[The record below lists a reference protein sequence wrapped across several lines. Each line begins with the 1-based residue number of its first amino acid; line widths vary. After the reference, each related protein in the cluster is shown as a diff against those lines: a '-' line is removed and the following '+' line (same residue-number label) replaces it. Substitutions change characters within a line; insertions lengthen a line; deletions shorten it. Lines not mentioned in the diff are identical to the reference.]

1 MYFSGSYSQISSWQR
16 LLLHGQREQ
25 DGGMADDL
33 LTVITLQ
40 SPLVP
45 ASARPQKKAQ
55 LEEITPQVNSPLGS
69 LDATKCSW
77 GRIEFSHIEHNCH
90 DTWVDVQGGLA
101 DWCRYNHADSPEEFE
116 EAFSRGNIG
125 FDQPSVPVGCPQIET
140 LLWKLL
146 QQINSSKKPKW
157 EALSALLHS
166 PSLLQFVLTL
176 SVYFLQC

>member
-1 MYFSGSYSQISSWQR
+1 
-16 LLLHGQREQ
+16 
-25 DGGMADDL
+25 MADDL

-90 DTWVDVQGGLA
+90 DT
-101 DWCRYNHADSPEEFE
+101 
-116 EAFSRGNIG
+116 
-125 FDQPSVPVGCPQIET
+125 
-140 LLWKLL
+140 
-146 QQINSSKKPKW
+146 
-157 EALSALLHS
+157 
-166 PSLLQFVLTL
+166 
-176 SVYFLQC
+176 